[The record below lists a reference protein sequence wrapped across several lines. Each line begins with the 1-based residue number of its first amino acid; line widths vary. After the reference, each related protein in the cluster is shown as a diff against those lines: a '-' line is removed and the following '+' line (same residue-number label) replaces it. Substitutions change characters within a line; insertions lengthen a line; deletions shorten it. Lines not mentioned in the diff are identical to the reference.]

1 MNTGQLVNVLGKLLT
16 CLFVCGN
23 AYGELLTSSGEDT
36 EIVIDPA
43 VANTNTIFAH
53 TDSSCFQT
61 VLNQCLSD
69 YDRCVE
75 FAKSRTVIMD
85 IYRKICECPNF
96 PLHIANSGQC
106 TITTNIVGLPTL
118 GAKCPIRQTRIY
130 CKEEGRVGNNPW
142 VPFPHVL
149 DQR

>member
-1 MNTGQLVNVLGKLLT
+1 MKTGQLVSVLGKVLT

-61 VLNQCLSD
+61 VLN
-69 YDRCVE
+69 
-75 FAKSRTVIMD
+75 
-85 IYRKICECPNF
+85 
-96 PLHIANSGQC
+96 
-106 TITTNIVGLPTL
+106 
-118 GAKCPIRQTRIY
+118 
-130 CKEEGRVGNNPW
+130 
-142 VPFPHVL
+142 
-149 DQR
+149 